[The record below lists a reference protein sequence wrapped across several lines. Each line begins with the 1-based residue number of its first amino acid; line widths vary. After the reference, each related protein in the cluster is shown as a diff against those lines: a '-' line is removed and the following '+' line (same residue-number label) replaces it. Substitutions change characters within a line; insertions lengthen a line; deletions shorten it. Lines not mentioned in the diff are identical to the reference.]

1 MAGALRKT
9 MVYLGLAEDDERY
22 DGYDEYDYDE
32 PAARSEA
39 PAERS
44 AAVTPLP
51 QRTPVARV
59 VRDVEVGALNRI
71 TTIHPRTYNE
81 AKNIGECFRD
91 GTPVIMNLSDMDD
104 SDAKRLVD
112 FAAGLVFGL
121 HGSDRA
127 GHLQGVPAVAGARR
141 GLGRGGRPRR
151 PPRPAACSTRAD
163 PHSPRPAAHGRVSPC
178 SYPVPSAASCAS
190 CCLPLLHR
198 PARAAGAGLGPGVR
212 PATGARAA
220 SLLVV
225 AEVVYTITDPPL
237 QGAAQGDPA
246 ADARQHPARPGL
258 PRPHAGDHSADG
270 HRLDR

>member
-32 PAARSEA
+32 PSRQEA

-81 AKNIGECFRD
+81 AKNIGESFRD
-91 GTPVIMNLSDMDD
+91 GTPVIINLSDMDD

-121 HGSDRA
+121 HGQIERVTSKVFLLSPAHVEISADEPET
-127 GHLQGVPAVAGARR
+127 PAV
-141 GLGRGGRPRR
+141 
-151 PPRPAACSTRAD
+151 STRGFFNQ
-163 PHSPRPAAHGRVSPC
+163 S
-178 SYPVPSAASCAS
+178 
-190 CCLPLLHR
+190 
-198 PARAAGAGLGPGVR
+198 
-212 PATGARAA
+212 
-220 SLLVV
+220 
-225 AEVVYTITDPPL
+225 
-237 QGAAQGDPA
+237 
-246 ADARQHPARPGL
+246 
-258 PRPHAGDHSADG
+258 
-270 HRLDR
+270 